1 MNVLVCAVH
10 IVPYLKKYKANPCT
24 GQPLEAKGLIKL
36 NYQKNAA
43 GEYHCPVM
51 YKVSTVVI
59 IRLPVPLTCIRYT
72 DVLSCTRYT
81 SILSSARWI
90 PLPYHVHGG
99 KGTTGLSCTI
109 KIPVPVPPPCQVQV
123 WSQCPVM

>member
-51 YKVSTVVI
+51 YKV
-59 IRLPVPLTCIRYT
+59 PMY
-72 DVLSCTRYT
+72 
-81 SILSSARWI
+81 
-90 PLPYHVHGG
+90 
-99 KGTTGLSCTI
+99 
-109 KIPVPVPPPCQVQV
+109 Q
-123 WSQCPVM
+123 

>member
-51 YKVSTVVI
+51 YKVSTYI
-59 IRLPVPLTCIRYT
+59 LTYWSTLPRALGENSCMAIPTVPCR
-72 DVLSCTRYT
+72 
-81 SILSSARWI
+81 I
-90 PLPYHVHGG
+90 PI
-99 KGTTGLSCTI
+99 T
-109 KIPVPVPPPCQVQV
+109 
-123 WSQCPVM
+123 

>member
-51 YKVSTVVI
+51 YKASTNAPSCI
-59 IRLPVPLTCIRYT
+59 IK
-72 DVLSCTRYT
+72 
-81 SILSSARWI
+81 
-90 PLPYHVHGG
+90 YH
-99 KGTTGLSCTI
+99 
-109 KIPVPVPPPCQVQV
+109 
-123 WSQCPVM
+123 CPVMYKVSTTAPSCIR